1 MPKPTITPKKE
12 HSLQG
17 QSQEITSI
25 GEIADNHLSWLDDFG
40 KMSIEKQVEILQ
52 KNPEMFEVIKRL
64 KIVLENIGIKW

>member
-17 QSQEITSI
+17 QSQVITSI